1 MTALTILIYIDAI
14 LGTVGVLLPL
24 SYAFKHRALPR
35 VPLIGR
41 LLSGP
46 FERLGMDAFI
56 VAGLVFVVSGLK
68 VLAAYWLGQA
78 RLDGAVLQLILLSL
92 SAIFWYGFAV
102 PFGPVFGLPQ
112 LVLVGDGL
120 EQPALTGCV
129 GSRRRLS
136 WQGYRIHAWPA
147 GPLCSAESWTW
158 SDLCS

>member
-1 MTALTILIYIDAI
+1 VRTPLMTALTILIYIDAI

-24 SYAFKHRALPR
+24 SYAFKRRTLPR

-56 VAGLVFVVSGLK
+56 VPVLVFVVVSGLK
-68 VLAAYWLGQA
+68 VLSAYWLGQG
-78 RLDGAVLQLILLSL
+78 RQDGAVLELVLLSL

-112 LVLVGDGL
+112 VVLLAMV
-120 EQPALTGCV
+120 
-129 GSRRRLS
+129 
-136 WQGYRIHAWPA
+136 
-147 GPLCSAESWTW
+147 W
-158 SDLCS
+158 SSLQ